1 MIEVLEP
8 NGVWSAFSGRN
19 NESDIGPSLP
29 RNTNIID
36 HTEDP
41 GISMDLVH
49 SSRLSLERFSPFDDF
64 QIPQDGVSSHFNSV
78 HLATPQGPPFSPGI
92 FGTLSARQFSIPRSP
107 TADNNPFIASS
118 FFETSPFFH
127 LQANATVVFK
137 TYNDT
142 TYQWNEE
149 RQNQDGI
156 LLRRTETQGLVGSLC
171 QYASE
176 ILHCA
181 SAIHPNSDVPDAG
194 VILESL
200 ESLLPSNLDQGDVGS
215 RLVPSTTDVI
225 FNSPFHKA
233 FIYSILN
240 GFAGVQSLP
249 LGSIL
254 KMLRSDL
261 RISTRIFRYIQSNS
275 FPCAKSL
282 AENIFKA
289 AIEDGDAQTV
299 SIILEETSHT
309 PNAIDPNEI
318 VCQFQGRDYTPI
330 ELAAKFRNLE
340 VVTLLAAQSDV
351 NKTYATKDYEG
362 RGALEL
368 AIRKGHRV
376 EPIDL
381 RIVQTILDRGAEIH
395 ADLAESVACSGYR
408 DIALFE
414 EFFWRRLPDTHK
426 ICFHSTTILEDI
438 VKYMDNRVAASTIRG
453 ILTACQQ
460 SNCTGCHFEHPR
472 VAACALVQ
480 ASLKANLE
488 LIKLMLNF
496 TPERDLPLAAAVRSG
511 SREAVDILIEHR
523 AGFNCP
529 ARPFYVFFDRSEDE
543 HDIYRPCVTT
553 PLAEAIRLKDHSLIR
568 LLEDLGEWFYLNQ
581 GGRFEASITAAAE
594 TNNIAYMHKLL
605 QRIPSIRGPH
615 LTSALSMAILKQ
627 NTEAALLLFDSGV
640 HVYRE
645 ECAPLSPFGSPIT
658 TNNALEFALKMMNKT
673 VVNALLEYD
682 SSMDHSFSSAM
693 ADCVLVYAVKWGD
706 IETIADLIS
715 MGADVNRGRKK
726 TGLMAAIES
735 KNSIVINFLLENG
748 ADPNKAV
755 SDDDGRHRQMRN
767 SNHSLRPIA
776 LATNDYEIMR
786 MLVSKGADPANED
799 AFILVIEHDYV
810 SLNTLLGVFSTIYPE
825 GRKGFGANVLK
836 KAIVMEDD
844 ALLQK
849 LFEAKFDV
857 NSFSTFGGFNIND
870 NDTNKYGESVQL
882 ATTPLCF
889 GIRQRRSNIIDLVQK
904 LLKAG
909 ADADSLGSRYRP
921 IYEMPFFCNTFA
933 PLETAL
939 QAAIQT
945 GNKQLVQLLLDKG
958 ADVNRLARRG
968 TKRTPLQQACEIGS
982 YKIVELLLERGAE
995 VNDVPALVGGG
1006 TALTMAAI
1014 SGSIKIVLLLLN
1026 KNAFVH
1032 GPRSRMKGR
1041 SPFEAAAE
1049 YGRLDVLKTLWDAA
1063 FGRGFNSEEIE
1074 TATSLAKSK
1083 GHRGCAEYI
1092 GYLAL
1097 TSYEASSRGIS
1108 FETSGQGMNF
1118 P

>member
-1 MIEVLEP
+1 M
-8 NGVWSAFSGRN
+8 
-19 NESDIGPSLP
+19 
-29 RNTNIID
+29 
-36 HTEDP
+36 
-41 GISMDLVH
+41 
-49 SSRLSLERFSPFDDF
+49 
-64 QIPQDGVSSHFNSV
+64 
-78 HLATPQGPPFSPGI
+78 
-92 FGTLSARQFSIPRSP
+92 
-107 TADNNPFIASS
+107 
-118 FFETSPFFH
+118 
-127 LQANATVVFK
+127 
-137 TYNDT
+137 
-142 TYQWNEE
+142 
-149 RQNQDGI
+149 
-156 LLRRTETQGLVGSLC
+156 GSLR

-176 ILHCA
+176 ILHCR
-181 SAIHPNSDVPDAG
+181 SANYLNSDIPDTEE
-194 VILESL
+194 ILESL
-200 ESLLPSNLDQGDVGS
+200 ESLLPSNLNQGDADS
-215 RLVPSTTDVI
+215 RLGPSTTDAI
-225 FNSPFHKA
+225 FNSPFHTPLL
-233 FIYSILN
+233 YSILN

-282 AENIFKA
+282 AENLFKA

-309 PNAIDPNEI
+309 LNAIDPNEI

-351 NKTYATKDYEG
+351 NKTYATERYEE

-368 AIRKGHRV
+368 AIRKGHSV
-376 EPIDL
+376 EPIDIK
-381 RIVQTILDRGAEIH
+381 IVQTILDRGAEIH
-395 ADLAESVACSGYR
+395 DDLAGFVARSGYR

-414 EFFWRRLPDTHK
+414 EFFWRRLPDIHK
-426 ICFHSTTILEDI
+426 VCFGRSSIIRDI
-438 VKYMDNRVAASTIRG
+438 VKYMDNSVATSTIRG
-453 ILTACQQ
+453 ILATCQQ
-460 SNCTGCHFEHPR
+460 NNCTGYHFGDPG
-472 VAACALVQ
+472 VAANALVQ

-488 LIKLMLNF
+488 IIELMLNY
-496 TPERDLPLAAAVRSG
+496 TPERDLSLAAAVRSG

-523 AGFNCP
+523 ASFDCP
-529 ARPFYVFFDRSEDE
+529 ARACYILFDHSDNG
-543 HDIYRPCVTT
+543 HDIYRSCVTT

-568 LLEDLGEWFYLNQ
+568 LLEGLGEWLHLDQ
-581 GGRFEASITAAAE
+581 EGRFEASITAAAE

-605 QRIPSIRGPH
+605 QGMPSIRGPH
-615 LTSALSMAILKQ
+615 LTYALSMAILKQ
-627 NTEAALLLFDSGV
+627 NTEAALLLFDSGAHV
-640 HVYRE
+640 HRE
-645 ECAPLSPFGSPIT
+645 ERAASSPFGRPMT
-658 TNNALEFALKMMNKT
+658 TNNALEFALEMMNKT
-673 VVNALLEYD
+673 VVNALLESD
-682 SSMDHSFSSAM
+682 SSIAHSLSWAM
-693 ADCVLVYAVKWGD
+693 ADYVLVYAVKWGD
-706 IETIADLIS
+706 IETITDLIS